1 MHKINLNLNQHP
13 SLITAHM
20 CVHIIVH
27 NCRTQQHR
35 TVLIIFP
42 LILQIIIIAQMMSTG
57 GEGIC
62 NENNSYQRSQI
73 MQIFHNTSM
82 LKNVMVNKK
91 WLLDRDL
98 MVLLKQNRSYHAFKV
113 INYLKDKYTF
123 YRR

>member
-20 CVHIIVH
+20 CVRIIVH

-82 LKNVMVNKK
+82 LKNVTVNKK

-113 INYLKDKYTF
+113 INYLKDKHVF